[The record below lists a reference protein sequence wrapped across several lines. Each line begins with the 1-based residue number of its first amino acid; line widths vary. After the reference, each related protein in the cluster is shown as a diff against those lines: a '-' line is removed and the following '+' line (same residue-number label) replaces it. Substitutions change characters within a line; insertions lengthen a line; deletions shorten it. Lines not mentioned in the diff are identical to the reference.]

1 MSLGGQITEDDI
13 RRYMAMQGAAPAAPP
28 AMSPYMDP
36 TAMAQQAILARPM
49 RPSFTGQPLLSR
61 EVPLGIQGN
70 SGLAYPSMA
79 STGLLNVP
87 NYTSRYAGTDSGGG
101 GSYGGMQTGAPSRDQ
116 YSMTNGLVASL
127 LGLSSVPNAAIPVEN
142 MGTYANMPGMND
154 FGFATQAEAN
164 AIAEAQKAG
173 GIAAFID
180 AEHAFDRNYAEK
192 LGVDIEN
199 LIISQPDNGE
209 QALEIAEN
217 LIRSG
222 AIDIVLIDSVAALTP
237 NR

>member
-1 MSLGGQITEDDI
+1 MSLGEQITEDDI
-13 RRYMAMQGAAPAAPP
+13 RRYMAMQTATPPAGS

-87 NYTSRYAGTDSGGG
+87 SYTSRYAGTDSGGG
-101 GSYGGMQTGAPSRDQ
+101 GGGSMQTGAPSQDQ
-116 YSMTNGLVASL
+116 YSLSNGLVASL
-127 LGLSSVPNAAIPVEN
+127 LGLSAVPNAAIPVEN

-154 FGFATQAEAN
+154 FGVATQAEAN
-164 AIAEAQKAG
+164 AIAEAQNAQAMQSMQDAMAADTSAANGGDSGGYGTGDSAG
-173 GIAAFID
+173 FGGGTD
-180 AEHAFDRNYAEK
+180 
-192 LGVDIEN
+192 
-199 LIISQPDNGE
+199 
-209 QALEIAEN
+209 
-217 LIRSG
+217 SG
-222 AIDIVLIDSVAALTP
+222 SDGW
-237 NR
+237 

>member
-13 RRYMAMQGAAPAAPP
+13 RRYMVAMGEAPAGP

-61 EVPLGIQGN
+61 EVPVGIQGN
-70 SGLAYPSMA
+70 NGLAYPSMA
-79 STGLLNVP
+79 STGLLSVP
-87 NYTSRYAGTDSGGG
+87 SYTSRYAGTDSGGGGG

-116 YSMTNGLVASL
+116 YSLTNGLVASL
-127 LGLSSVPNAAIPVEN
+127 LGMSAVPNAAIPVEN

-164 AIAEAQKAG
+164 AIADAQAQANNVAAG
-173 GIAAFID
+173 LAAAAD
-180 AEHAFDRNYAEK
+180 AEAAAQGGGGGYSASDYGGYSGSETQSSGESYA
-192 LGVDIEN
+192 N
-199 LIISQPDNGE
+199 
-209 QALEIAEN
+209 
-217 LIRSG
+217 
-222 AIDIVLIDSVAALTP
+222 
-237 NR
+237 